1 MTKKT
6 IIEEAILD
14 LDALKNLA
22 REQAK
27 EELLRQYESTIRE
40 SVEKFFESSST
51 KSSEEEEE
59 EPEVITDEKME
70 IDEATTSADIAGFTL
85 PLGMSPN
92 PPGEKKKKKDS
103 YYNVQENLLG
113 FLSKFEKG
121 HTDSKFAEMIEE
133 SVVGARKFA
142 TAPREQKVKKEFISA
157 LDKEISKAEAKYAY
171 LKESY
176 SGKNQPMLERKLE
189 NAFSLL
195 TTIKE
200 SSMSLRKILAEEK
213 GEVVMKLKG
222 LPEDFDASAVQ
233 IELVVDD
240 DGQAEQDPNAAAATP
255 PADGSQENSGG
266 DLGDLSLD
274 LDGAGDEAPTQE
286 SLNKNGKAITE
297 MTDVND
303 LDENTVFEIDEAEL
317 AEALASLEEGD
328 DEVMESDGPEAM
340 MEPASESEDMTIEA
354 MLNGLDEAEEI
365 EESEETEDV
374 NEADGPWAK
383 PAKAQAWEEAKPGK
397 AGSIKETDG
406 PWAKPAKETK
416 NGLDEAEMSEEEE
429 CVKEEEAIEE
439 AKKVVRKF
447 EQKIKEAKSVKEK
460 TFAKTLHT
468 KATERLKALVES
480 KKATAVKNSPTRT
493 VSVSKQ
499 LETEKLK
506 NAKLIEGT
514 KLMHASKGLSTKS
527 RGDICDRLDEAKSV
541 REVELIAKSLMEAVK
556 RHLSSAKPKGTTAL
570 AESVNRATATKTSLK
585 PSKKEVEAIVEG
597 VDLARWNQLAGI
609 VND

>member
-1 MTKKT
+1 MSKKS
-6 IIEEAILD
+6 IIEEAIVD
-14 LDALKNLA
+14 LEALKNLA
-22 REQAK
+22 K
-27 EELLRQYESTIRE
+27 EEAREELNRQYENIIRE
-40 SVEKFFESSST
+40 SIEKFLESSSV
-51 KSSEEEEE
+51 KNSEEEEE
-59 EPEVITDEKME
+59 KKILSDEK
-70 IDEATTSADIAGFTL
+70 IDEATTTGDIAGFTL
-85 PLGMSPN
+85 PLGMSPEV
-92 PPGEKKKKKDS
+92 PGEKKKKKDS

-121 HTDSKFAEMIEE
+121 HSDSKFAEIIEE
-133 SVVGARKFA
+133 SVSNARKFA
-142 TAPREQKVKKEFISA
+142 TASREKKVKKEFIFA

-176 SGKNQPMLERKLE
+176 TGKNQPILERKLE

-240 DGQAEQDPNAAAATP
+240 DGQADQDPNAAPETP
-255 PADGSQENSGG
+255 PADGSQENSEG

-274 LDGAGDEAPTQE
+274 LGAGDETPTQE

-297 MTDVND
+297 MTDVNE

-328 DEVMESDGPEAM
+328 DEVMESEDSDAM
-340 MEPASESEDMTIEA
+340 MEPATESEDMTIEA
-354 MLNGLDEAEEI
+354 MLNGLDESEEI
-365 EESEETEDV
+365 EESEEVEGV

-383 PAKAQAWEEAKPGK
+383 PAKSQAWEDAKPGK

-416 NGLDEAEMSEEEE
+416 NGLDEAEMSEEDE

-439 AKKVVRKF
+439 AKKVVRKY
-447 EQKIKEAKSVKEK
+447 EQKIKEAKSIKEK

-468 KATERLKALVES
+468 RATERLNALVES
-480 KKATAVKNSPTRT
+480 KKATATKNSAPRT

-499 LETEKLK
+499 LEAEKLK

-527 RGDICDRLDEAKSV
+527 RGEICDRLDEAKSV

-556 RHLSSAKPKGTTAL
+556 KHLEVISAKPKGTNAL
-570 AESVNRATATKTSLK
+570 AESVNRPVSSTKTTLK

-597 VDLARWNQLAGI
+597 SDLARWNQLAGI